1 VASLASLGGGHVASL
16 ASLGSIGG
24 GQENMAVYFDGQ
36 KGTMLTYEGAGAR
49 IAATVSGGITVEA
62 WVLDTY
68 LAER

>member
-1 VASLASLGGGHVASL
+1 MASLTSH
-16 ASLGSIGG
+16 GG
-24 GQENMAVYFDGQ
+24 GQENMAVHFDGQ

-49 IAATVSGGITVEA
+49 IAATVSSGITVEA